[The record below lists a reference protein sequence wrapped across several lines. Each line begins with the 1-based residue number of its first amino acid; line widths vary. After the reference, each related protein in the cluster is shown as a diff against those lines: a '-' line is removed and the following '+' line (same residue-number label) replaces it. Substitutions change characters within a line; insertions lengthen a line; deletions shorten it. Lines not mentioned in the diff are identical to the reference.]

1 MTIDDLALLAKARLV
16 YLSQILSSYT
26 ALGDVDG
33 MTRTESEIAQTQ
45 STLDQLQSI

>member
-16 YLSQILSSYT
+16 YLSQILSSYV

-33 MTRTESEIAQTQ
+33 MARTETEIAQTQ
-45 STLDQLQSI
+45 STLDQLMAL